1 MSRLKRFLRDESG
14 MEFLQVAIVVLIVA
28 ALAIAV
34 IAIGTAIKE
43 KAEGAS
49 QAVGAVDV
57 SP

>member
-49 QAVGAVDV
+49 LAVGALDV